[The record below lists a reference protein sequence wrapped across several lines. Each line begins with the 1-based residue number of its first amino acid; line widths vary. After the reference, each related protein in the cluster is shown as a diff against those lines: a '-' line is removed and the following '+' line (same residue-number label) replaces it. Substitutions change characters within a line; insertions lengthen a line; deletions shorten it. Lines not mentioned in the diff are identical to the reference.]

1 MTSPKFKLNRALIL
15 GLMLI
20 GGCVYLP
27 APQVQQIS
35 LAATPVAG
43 SRIDQALL
51 RRDISQ
57 PRALLIDDAHQAL
70 TSRLAMI
77 DAADTTVDLQY
88 FIWQND
94 GSGVLLIEKMLA
106 AADRGVRVRAL
117 LDDVQLDGLVTRLNA
132 LNDHP
137 NIEIRIFNPFS
148 VRWRYELGI
157 WRLAEFAIDGNRLNH
172 RMHNKL
178 LVADNQL
185 AMLGGRN
192 IGDEYFGRSRQR
204 NFVDLDLVLTG
215 ALVQELS
222 SGFDVYWNSRWAY
235 PVNALLNLSV
245 IPDDLDRLRVRV
257 RERLAKRPT
266 LNEMALN
273 SNVSDFFDHLA
284 HGVEVAGART
294 IVDDPGVSWFD
305 KPDELASELT
315 KIVLSAQREVLIV
328 TPYLILTPAMLA
340 LGEELVRRGVKISA
354 VTNSLHTNDVV
365 IAQAAYARD
374 RQRIVKTGVDLYEF
388 RADAEITQNNLAHD
402 ISLHQK
408 YIVIDDRFV
417 FLGSVNLDPRSLYLN
432 TELGVMIN
440 SPELAAQLR
449 NSFETLIAPQ
459 NSWHIRIANNTVEWH
474 STSGVAR
481 RPQAKSLWQ
490 RARFWFFKWLPVSRQ
505 L

>member
-1 MTSPKFKLNRALIL
+1 VP
-15 GLMLI
+15 
-20 GGCVYLP
+20 P
-27 APQVQQIS
+27 
-35 LAATPVAG
+35 AG
-43 SRIDQALL
+43 SRIDQELTRHNIAG
-51 RRDISQ
+51 
-57 PRALLIDDAHQAL
+57 PRALLLDDAHNAL
-70 TSRLAMI
+70 TSRLMMI
-77 DAADTTVDLQY
+77 DAADTTLDLQY

-94 GSGVLLIEKMLA
+94 SSGILLIEKVLA

-117 LDDVQLDGLVTRLNA
+117 LDDVQLDGLVNRLNA

-192 IGDEYFGRSRQR
+192 IGDDYFGRSRER
-204 NFVDLDLVLTG
+204 NFVDLDLILTG
-215 ALVQELS
+215 TIVQDLS
-222 SGFDVYWNSRWAY
+222 NGFDAYWNSRWAY

-257 RERLAKRPT
+257 RERLAGHPT
-266 LNEMALN
+266 LDDLANDRDVRALFNSMAG
-273 SNVSDFFDHLA
+273 
-284 HGVEVAGART
+284 GVDVIGTRT
-294 IVDDPGVSWFD
+294 IIDDPSVFWFE
-305 KPDELASELT
+305 KPDELAHELT
-315 KIVLSAQREVLIV
+315 KIVLSAQHEVLIV
-328 TPYLILTPAMLA
+328 TPYLILTANMLA
-340 LGEELVRRGVKISA
+340 LGEELTARGVTISA
-354 VTNSLHTNDVV
+354 VTNSLQTNDVV

-374 RQRIVKTGVDLYEF
+374 RRRIVDAGVNLYEF
-388 RADAEITQNNLAHD
+388 RADSDITRNDPARD
-402 ISLHQK
+402 VSLHQK

-432 TELGVMIN
+432 TELGVVLD

-449 NSFETLIAPQ
+449 RSFQILTQPQ
-459 NSWHIRIANNTVEWH
+459 NSWKILVTNSTVEWH
-474 STSGVAR
+474 STAGVAR

-490 RARFWFFKWLPVSRQ
+490 RLRFWFFSWLPVSRQ